1 MIGSFDRIG
10 FQRHSSAFRA
20 ADLAVDLAGRVC
32 LVTGGNAGLG
42 RATAEALAKLGATT
56 HLLCRNAGRA
66 EEARDEIRRASGN
79 ARVEFAVMDVS
90 DLSSVSR
97 YVASAG
103 PDKVHALVHNA
114 GLLPASRI
122 LSADGFE
129 LTFATHVVGPHLL
142 TSLLAKPLHAAGD
155 ARVIFVS
162 SGGMYTQR
170 LSLDDHRWDRRK
182 YDGVVAYA
190 QTKRMQVVLAERWS
204 RFFAGS
210 GVSVYSMHPGW
221 ADTSGVKTSLPRFY
235 DLTRRILRTPAEG
248 ADTVVWLA
256 ARQPAPTPSGAFW
269 FDRKARSTHYLP
281 WTRENQATRD
291 QLWEECQQLAGIER
305 SER

>member
-10 FQRHSSAFRA
+10 FQRHSRAFRD

-42 RATAEALAKLGATT
+42 RATAEALAKRGATI
-56 HLLCRNAGRA
+56 HLLCRDAGRA
-66 EEARDEIRRASGN
+66 EVARDEIRRTSGN
-79 ARVEFAVMDVS
+79 ARVELAVVNVS
-90 DLSSVSR
+90 DLASVRR

-103 PDKVHALVHNA
+103 LEKVHALVHNA
-114 GLLPASRI
+114 GVLPPSRT
-122 LSADGFE
+122 LSEDGLE
-129 LTFATHVVGPHLL
+129 LTLATHVVGPHLL
-142 TSLLAKPLHAAGD
+142 TSLLDTPLRAAGD

-170 LSLDDHRWDRRK
+170 LALDDLRWERRS

-204 RFFAGS
+204 RVFAGA

-235 DLTRRILRTPAEG
+235 KLTQRILRSPAQG

-256 ARQPAPTPSGAFW
+256 VCQPAPTPSGAFW
-269 FDRKARSTHYLP
+269 FDRKARGTHYLP
-281 WTRENQATRD
+281 WTREDQSTRD
-291 QLWEECQQLAGIER
+291 RLWEECQRFAGLER
-305 SER
+305 SDR

>member
-10 FQRHSSAFRA
+10 FQRHRRAFGA
-20 ADLAVDLAGRVC
+20 ADLDVDLAGRVC

-42 RATAEALAKLGATT
+42 RAIAEALAKRRATV
-56 HLLCRNAGRA
+56 HLLCRDAARA
-66 EEARDEIRRASGN
+66 EAARDEIRRTSGN
-79 ARVEFAVMDVS
+79 ARVELAVVDVS
-90 DLSSVSR
+90 DLASVRR

-103 PDKVHALVHNA
+103 LEKVHVLVHNA
-114 GLLPASRI
+114 GVLPPSRI

-129 LTFATHVVGPHLL
+129 LTLATHVVGPHLL
-142 TSLLAKPLHAAGD
+142 TSLLATPLRAAGD
-155 ARVIFVS
+155 ARVMFVS

-170 LSLDDHRWDRRK
+170 LALDDLRWDRRS

-204 RFFAGS
+204 RVFAGA

-235 DLTRRILRTPAEG
+235 KLMQRILRSPAQG

-256 ARQPAPTPSGAFW
+256 VCQPAQTPSGAFW
-269 FDRKARSTHYLP
+269 FDRKARGTHYLP
-281 WTRENQATRD
+281 WTREDQAARD
-291 QLWEECQQLAGIER
+291 RLWEECQRFAGLER
-305 SER
+305 SDR